1 MNILKEY
8 VKLLVEQEQ
17 SQMTWGL
24 LKKELKRFIRNKK
37 GKGLAKASLGF
48 VPYAGAARDLADVI
62 LSLTNIPDKKRPK
75 GFLAKFDIDDQ
86 IQQIVDNK
94 IESEFIQYVVDYIDK
109 KDENEVVTSFNMT
122 DVLNRF
128 LQEKFD
134 GRGIAGFN

>member
-24 LKKELKRFIRNKK
+24 LKKELKKFIRNKK
-37 GKGLAKASLGF
+37 GKGIAKSSLGF
-48 VPYAGAARDLADVI
+48 VPYVGAARDLAEVI

-86 IQQIVDNK
+86 VQQIVDNK
-94 IESEFIQYVVDYIDK
+94 IESEFVEYVVKYINE
-109 KDENEVVTSFNMT
+109 KDENETVSDFNMT
-122 DVLNRF
+122 DILNKF
-128 LQEKFD
+128 LQQKFN
-134 GRGIAGFN
+134 GRGVTGFN